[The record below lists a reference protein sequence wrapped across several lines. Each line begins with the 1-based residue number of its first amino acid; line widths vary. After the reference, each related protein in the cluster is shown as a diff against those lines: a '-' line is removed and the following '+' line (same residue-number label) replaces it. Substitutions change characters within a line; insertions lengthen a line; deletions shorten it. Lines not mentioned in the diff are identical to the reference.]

1 MGVGRGRLGKGVSK
15 GGVAVNDQGGSTLLA
30 LNERGQLWVKE
41 SQRPVEAGKGKG
53 FGFSQR
59 HFIKEA
65 ALATSCISALK
76 THVGLRICGIVR

>member
-1 MGVGRGRLGKGVSK
+1 MPLGEGVSE
-15 GGVAVNDQGGSTLLA
+15 GGTAVNDQGGSALLA

-41 SQRPVEAGKGKG
+41 SQRPLEDGKDKE

-65 ALATSCISALK
+65 ALATLCISALK